1 MHGRPFLHGEIYLY
15 TYLCVSLA
23 GFFAKRHMM
32 FFLLSS
38 FLFCPPLK
46 NDGRS
51 ELRFLKIL
59 FGFCKK
65 RQNGNRRLSP
75 DTGKVAT
82 DRLTK
87 GASWSR
93 STRMKIV

>member
-32 FFLLSS
+32 FCLLSS

-51 ELRFLKIL
+51 ELRFGVGLNTCL
-59 FGFCKK
+59 SFLNGRKK
-65 RQNGNRRLSP
+65 RSGIE
-75 DTGKVAT
+75 T
-82 DRLTK
+82 
-87 GASWSR
+87 
-93 STRMKIV
+93 